1 MTIAI
6 PIDNPLYEPLI
17 ANAQEVCQRRGITL
31 LPCATE
37 REVAELLLNRNA
49 HCALLTPIGYG
60 AGVAKVDYRIVP
72 ATALMLQG
80 LTYQAS
86 AYINSTAKQL
96 QRAVSAHT
104 DDYLMLIGAMVLSEK
119 FDQEITLEH
128 GEGTLMQ
135 LLDGHD
141 MVLARGF
148 DQAQPIAL
156 DISDEWFDNTEE
168 PLPVAIWV
176 CRPQDVPDDLADIL
190 NEMSA
195 DNLPSHEHIHEHT
208 LHGTNAER
216 EGMIWWR
223 WTEDMEP
230 ALNRVFETLF
240 YMQGVREVPAVKLWG
255 RDPFD
260 K

>member
-6 PIDNPLYEPLI
+6 PINNPLYEPLI
-17 ANAQEVCQRRGITL
+17 ANAQEVCVRRGITL
-31 LPCATE
+31 LPCSTE
-37 REVAELLLNRNA
+37 REAAELLLNRNA

-86 AYINSTAKQL
+86 AYINGTATQL
-96 QRAVSAHT
+96 RRAVSAHAE
-104 DDYLMLIGAMVLSEK
+104 DYLMQIGAIVLSEK
-119 FDQEITLEH
+119 FDQEITIQQS
-128 GEGTLMQ
+128 EGNIMQ
-135 LLDGHD
+135 LLKTHD

-156 DISDEWFDNTEE
+156 DISDEWFDSTEE
-168 PLPVAIWV
+168 LLPVAIWV
-176 CRPQDVPDDLADIL
+176 CRPQDVVDDLVDIL
-190 NEMSA
+190 NEIAA
-195 DNLPSHEHIHEHT
+195 DDLPTHEHIHEET
-208 LHGTNAER
+208 LHGSNAER

-230 ALNRVFETLF
+230 ALNHVFETLF
-240 YMQGVREVPAVKLWG
+240 YTQSVREVPAVKLWG